1 MIVRPLALVPLCLAA
16 LVSSASAE
24 VLSPVGLW
32 RTIDDGTGEPR
43 ALIRIA
49 EVGDR
54 LEGTV
59 EKTFPR
65 PGEPAQ
71 PMCDKCPGERR
82 GKPVI
87 GMTIMTGLRRTAEGW
102 GGGEIL
108 DPDSG
113 RTYQSKLRVVDA
125 GRKLEVRGFLGV
137 SLLGRTQTW
146 ERVGAAP

>member
-1 MIVRPLALVPLCLAA
+1 MIRRPLAVAPFCLAA
-16 LVSSASAE
+16 LASPALAD
-24 VLSPVGLW
+24 VMSPVGLW
-32 RTIDDGTGEPR
+32 RTIDDGTGEAR
-43 ALIRIA
+43 ALIRIV

-65 PGEPAQ
+65 PGEP
-71 PMCDKCPGERR
+71 PHPLCDKCPGERR

-87 GMTIMTGLRRTAEGW
+87 GMTIITGLRRTAEGW

-125 GRKLEVRGFLGV
+125 GRRLEVRGFLGV

-146 ERVGAAP
+146 ERVSPAP